1 MNIEQVIGTGRNK
14 MIDELSD
21 CCNALIRYLDCEDC
35 RKAGE
40 ECIWICTECGREIL
54 KNNTEK

>member
-1 MNIEQVIGTGRNK
+1 